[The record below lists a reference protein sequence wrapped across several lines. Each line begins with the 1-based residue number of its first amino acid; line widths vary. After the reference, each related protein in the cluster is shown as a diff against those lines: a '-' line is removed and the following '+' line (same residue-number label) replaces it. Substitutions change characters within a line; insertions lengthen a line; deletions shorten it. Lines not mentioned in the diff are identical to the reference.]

1 MAYTWRHP
9 APLAAGRKGCFAK
22 QGHDSGWETS
32 MVEKVTD
39 KKLYHV
45 SRSTVQDGV
54 DRWAGP
60 ACLAEIPHGFVEIN
74 RAGGCMS
81 FTVQPFYT

>member
-1 MAYTWRHP
+1 LAMAYTWRHP
-9 APLAAGRKGCFAK
+9 APLAAGRKGCFVK

-45 SRSTVQDGV
+45 TVGALYKTALTIGQV
-54 DRWAGP
+54 
-60 ACLAEIPHGFVEIN
+60 LHV
-74 RAGGCMS
+74 
-81 FTVQPFYT
+81 